1 MTDEQQPAADSAPP
15 RGLRSDWLSGI
26 ALISVA
32 LLVAWQNRVFPTGS
46 LAEPGPGYVPLLFA
60 VALGFF
66 GLLIALRGGAS
77 PFVNTIDW
85 SESRRGMV
93 LLVACGVAVFVLER
107 IGYRLTMI
115 ALLIFL
121 LGVVE
126 RKRPLPTLLVALGFA
141 FASYF
146 LFATLLK
153 VQLPR
158 GPWGF

>member
-1 MTDEQQPAADSAPP
+1 MTNEQRAAAVAAPP
-15 RGLRSDWLSGI
+15 RGLRSDCISGI
-26 ALISVA
+26 ALILVA
-32 LLVAWQNRVFPTGS
+32 LLVAWENRVFPTGS

-60 VALGFF
+60 IVLGAF
-66 GLLIALRGGAS
+66 GLLIALRSGAS
-77 PFVNTIDW
+77 PLFNTIQW
-85 SESRRGMV
+85 TEARRGLV
-93 LLVACGVAVFVLER
+93 LLAACGVAVFALER

-126 RKRPLPTLLVALGFA
+126 RKRALPALSVALGFA
-141 FASYF
+141 FASYA

>member
-1 MTDEQQPAADSAPP
+1 MTNAPQPAAVAAP
-15 RGLRSDWLSGI
+15 RGLRSDWLSG
-26 ALISVA
+26 AVLILVA
-32 LLVAWQNRVFPTGS
+32 LAVAWENRVFPTGS

-60 VALGFF
+60 VALGCF
-66 GLLIALRGGAS
+66 GLLIMLRGSAS
-77 PFVNTIDW
+77 PLLNTIDW
-85 SESRRGMV
+85 TESRRGLV
-93 LLVACGVAVFVLER
+93 LLVACGVAVFALER

-115 ALLIFL
+115 ALLVFL

-146 LFATLLK
+146 LFASVLK

>member
-1 MTDEQQPAADSAPP
+1 MNEEPAADSAAMPA
-15 RGLRSDWLSGI
+15 LRSDWASGAGLILI
-26 ALISVA
+26 ALV
-32 LLVAWQNRVFPTGS
+32 VAWENRVFPLGS

-60 VALGFF
+60 VALGLC
-66 GLLIALRGGAS
+66 GLLIVLRGGAS
-77 PFVNTIDW
+77 VPFKSIEWT
-85 SESRRGMV
+85 ESRRGIV
-93 LLVACGVAVFVLER
+93 LLVACGAAVFALER

-115 ALLIFL
+115 ALVIFL

-141 FASYF
+141 FVSHF

-158 GPWGF
+158 GLWGF